1 MSSTSDDIVKNL
13 RNELKDMQKKF
24 EKEKKKRENFGYIFR
39 VYDLDAKNI
48 SEKLISEV
56 CSEFSFEGCK
66 IRTEEVLY
74 QPNMAPILVS
84 VVFVIWDDSKFP
96 ISDVF
101 GNSNWG
107 QASDYSYI
115 PNLPSK
121 IITWEKERANKL
133 KKYVPLIINVSKDV
147 YSTLKVSYRNCA
159 NNCIFNCKVTK
170 KWKWFLI
177 FRR

>member
-13 RNELKDMQKKF
+13 RDELKDMQKKF
-24 EKEKKKRENFGYIFR
+24 EKEKKKRENFGYTFR
-39 VYDLDAKNI
+39 VYDLDVNYI
-48 SEKLISEV
+48 SEELINEV

-101 GNSNWG
+101 GNRNWG
-107 QASDYSYI
+107 KLTICDYY
-115 PNLPSK
+115 NDLPSE
-121 IITWEKERANKL
+121 IIKWEEESADRL
-133 KKYVPLIINVSKDV
+133 KKYVPLIENVSRDV
-147 YSTLKVSYRNCA
+147 FSTLNVSYRGCPNG
-159 NNCIFNCKVTK
+159 CIWDCNVKK
-170 KWKWFLI
+170 KWKWFL
-177 FRR
+177 